1 MPLRR
6 FRHTQRLAALNPR
19 EDYADILRELAR
31 HEFPLDMLVAGELA
45 QLKTFAIPR
54 MSALLHRTGQYEQH
68 SVKRLDDTRAIL
80 SEILNDGVDGPHGA
94 QMVEHLNHI
103 HGHYAIANEDYL
115 YTLSLFI
122 YEPIHWLR
130 RYGWR
135 RLTVAEEQGLF
146 AAFRALGEA
155 MHLQDIPADIDA
167 FEQWREAYRARMEG
181 FAPSNQQVAEGAIRG
196 LGQMLPW
203 PLRPL
208 TRALVKVLLHDPAL
222 LAALGLGRPSR
233 ALAVLVTLVLRGRAL
248 WLRRFNPWEQ
258 RSFHESRLALHF
270 ASYPQGYQPFRLGP
284 EKIINLLDRR
294 AA

>member
-6 FRHTQRLAALNPR
+6 FRHTQRLATLDPQV
-19 EDYADILRELAR
+19 DYADILRTLAR

-54 MSALLHRTGQYEQH
+54 MSALLHRTGQYEKH

-94 QMVEHLNHI
+94 QMVKHLNHI
-103 HGHYAIANEDYL
+103 HSHYAIANEDYL

-122 YEPIHWLR
+122 FEPIDWLR

-135 RLTVAEEQGLF
+135 RLSDAEEQGLYE
-146 AAFRALGEA
+146 AFRALGEA
-155 MHLQDIPADIDA
+155 MHLQDIPADLAA
-167 FEQWREAYRARMEG
+167 FACWREAYRARMEAY
-181 FAPSNQQVAEGAIRG
+181 APSNQQVTEGTLRG
-196 LGQMLPW
+196 LRQLLPW
-203 PLRPL
+203 VLRPL
-208 TRALVKVLLHDPAL
+208 TRPLVKVLLNDPAL
-222 LAALGLGRPSR
+222 LQALGLGKPSW
-233 ALAVLVTLVLRGRAL
+233 LLSQAVKLFLRGRAL
-248 WLRRFNPWEQ
+248 CLRRFNPWEL
-258 RSFHESRLALHF
+258 RSFHQSRLALHF

-284 EKIINLLDRR
+284 EKIINLLERR